1 MYNSNGW
8 NNASTNIGW
17 NPQPFGTYGRQLPH
31 YELIRVNGEQ
41 GARTIQM
48 APNSTTIM
56 ADNTNPN
63 LLWMAQT
70 DGAGYLTVTP
80 LDAFIHQDK
89 SQPSVTDLEARVKHL
104 EELYD
109 RFNSGSSKQPKKQRQ
124 SDDATAVANAPSVVG

>member
-8 NNASTNIGW
+8 NFPNTY
-17 NPQPFGTYGRQLPH
+17 PFQQYNTYNRQLPH

-41 GARTIQM
+41 GAKSFQM
-48 APNSTTIM
+48 APNSTTIL
-56 ADNTNPN
+56 ADSTNPN

-70 DGAGYLTVTP
+70 DGAGYLTITA
-80 LDAFIHQDK
+80 LDAFIHQNQP
-89 SQPSVTDLEARVKHL
+89 QPSVTDLEARVTHL

-124 SDDATAVANAPSVVG
+124 SATTVDEPATTTSSIVG